1 MFRTYP
7 YSALYLLCLG
17 IYIFSGQ
24 SESVEGAIFLTF
36 LISTLVYTFSSEKL
50 PSKEIQKYPEAYNFK
65 ANRMNYYGYG
75 MLSMLIITSIL
86 IAVNINLKL
95 INQTSLI
102 LLIWPVIIIGSR
114 LLYVQLSKKQAID
127 NIQNFLEYKYQ
138 QNVDPQMIR
147 WILKGIQ
154 DEHYISR
161 VPNNV
166 NWGTTQFIRETRDSV
181 LEYLN
186 ASKNIISSKEI
197 DNAGDQSK

>member
-1 MFRTYP
+1 
-7 YSALYLLCLG
+7 
-17 IYIFSGQ
+17 
-24 SESVEGAIFLTF
+24 
-36 LISTLVYTFSSEKL
+36 
-50 PSKEIQKYPEAYNFK
+50 
-65 ANRMNYYGYG
+65 
-75 MLSMLIITSIL
+75 
-86 IAVNINLKL
+86 
-95 INQTSLI
+95 
-102 LLIWPVIIIGSR
+102 
-114 LLYVQLSKKQAID
+114 
-127 NIQNFLEYKYQ
+127 
-138 QNVDPQMIR
+138 MIR